1 MSAVACNS
9 FYFSFRIAARS
20 SIGVETA
27 SRFKASYSACSTVT
41 ADCETAVTA
50 SSANTYAACSACSC
64 VAAVSVA
71 TSASCTSWG

>member
-1 MSAVACNS
+1 MSAVATFS
-9 FYFSFRIAARS
+9 FYFSFSIAARS

-27 SRFKASYSACSTVT
+27 FRFKASYSACSTVAT
-41 ADCETAVTA
+41 DCETAVTA